1 MTQKE
6 RDQILHDEKNW
17 LEGDPFPGPGKNVR
31 LLSLVFQGNKD
42 TVVLIRV
49 QAHVWTE
56 DWSNWRATQKHP
68 MALIWRDIG
77 LFTVDEKGRW
87 QQASWTQFKE
97 VMKQADRKKASEG
110 E

>member
-6 RDQILHDEKNW
+6 RDQILHDEKSWEERPPFTYENIRQ
-17 LEGDPFPGPGKNVR
+17 LE
-31 LLSLVFQGNKD
+31 LVFKGNKD
-42 TVVLIRV
+42 VAVLIRV

-56 DWSNWRATQKHP
+56 DWSNWRENQKHP
-68 MALIWRDIG
+68 MTMIWRDIG
-77 LFTVDEKGRW
+77 LFNVDKKGRW

-97 VMKQADRKKASEG
+97 TMKQADRKKASEG